1 MGTTSTKPLNLEA
14 FLHLP
19 ETKPASEFL
28 NGRITQK
35 TMPQGK
41 HSLLQG
47 TLCQTINQSTQPG
60 KIAIAFPELRCTFGG
75 ASIVPDLSVFRWD
88 RIPRNDL
95 GRVENRFEIH
105 PDWAIEIL
113 SPDQRQNK
121 VLANLLHCVEN
132 GTELGWLLDP
142 EDENILVV
150 FSDFVPNALGRR
162 IQIFQGTDHLP
173 VLNEIKLDLTPEQ
186 IFSWLNF

>member
-1 MGTTSTKPLNLEA
+1 MVTTSIKPISLEA
-14 FLHLP
+14 FLNLP

-28 NGRITQK
+28 NGQITPK

-47 TLCQTINQSTQPG
+47 TLCQTINQSTRPD
-60 KIAIAFPELRCTFGG
+60 KIAISFPELRCTFGG

-88 RIPRNDL
+88 RIPRNDS
-95 GRVENRFEIH
+95 GIVANRFEIH

-121 VLANLLHCVEN
+121 VLANLLHCIEN

-150 FSDFVPNALGRR
+150 FGDRR
-162 IQIFQGTDHLP
+162 IQIFQGTDQLP
-173 VLNEIKLDLTPEQ
+173 VLNGIELDLTPEQ
-186 IFSWLNF
+186 IFSWLSF

>member
-1 MGTTSTKPLNLEA
+1 MVSTATKPASLES
-14 FLHLP
+14 FLSLP
-19 ETKPASEFL
+19 ETKPACEFL
-28 NGRITQK
+28 DGQITQK

-47 TLCQTINQSTQPG
+47 SLCPAINQVTQFT

-75 ASIVPDLSVFRWD
+75 ASIVPDISVFRWE
-88 RIPRNDL
+88 RIPRDKS
-95 GRVENRFEIH
+95 GQVSNRFQIY

-121 VLANLLHCVEN
+121 VLENLLHCVDH

-142 EDENILVV
+142 KDENILVI
-150 FSDFVPNALGRR
+150 SCDRR
-162 IQIFQGTDHLP
+162 IQIFKGTEILP
-173 VLNEIKLDLTPEQ
+173 VPNGINLELTAEQ
-186 IFSWLNF
+186 IFGWLKF